1 MSMLNRSDPFSPR
14 MEECLRLH
22 KCWPWFMVLG
32 IVLMIVGAI
41 AIGSAVLASFLTVL
55 ILGYMMIGGA
65 IVQVVN
71 AFLVRNW
78 RGFLLHLLA
87 GVLQLVVG
95 VIMIEHPGR
104 VLEMLTLIL
113 AVAFIASG
121 VLRLVFALV
130 EDIPGRGWVLL
141 NGLITFILGI
151 MIWREW
157 PEASLVIIGTF
168 VGIDLIFAGWSW
180 VMLGMF
186 VKSTGAAKA

>member
-1 MSMLNRSDPFSPR
+1 
-14 MEECLRLH
+14 
-22 KCWPWFMVLG
+22 MVLG